1 MTSSF
6 SPQSPRIGHAALV
19 SIDPILPI
27 PNLVVFQYN
36 PDQLTRTIHPL
47 IAPADAEKGDVMRL
61 RGPAQ
66 ETIRMDGELDATDQ
80 LENANGIATRLGIL
94 PQLSALECMVYP
106 KALVEITNQ
115 VLSAIG
121 MIEVIPTPM
130 PLTILVWNV
139 ARILPVRLQDFT
151 ITEEAFDTHL
161 NPIRAKVT
169 LNLRVLTY
177 TDLGLFSVGGA
188 IFMAHQVAKEALAAV
203 SLASS
208 VASGIPLPGI

>member
-1 MTSSF
+1 MTF
-6 SPQSPRIGHAALV
+6 SPQSPRTGHAALV
-19 SIDPILPI
+19 SVDPILPI

-47 IAPADAEKGDVMRL
+47 TAGADAEKGDVMRL

-80 LENANGIATRLGIL
+80 LEGANPIATTLGIL

-106 KALVEITNQ
+106 KAIVEIANQ
-115 VLSAIG
+115 VLSAVG

-161 NPIRAKVT
+161 NPIRAKVS
-169 LNLRVLTY
+169 LSLRVLTY
-177 TDLGLFSVGGA
+177 NDLGLFSPGGA

-203 SLASS
+203 SLVNT